1 MIAVLYIGGDI
12 CMTAYQTFINNT
24 RNLFANQ
31 YELDYQRDKFD
42 EMIDKLI
49 SDIFINKKNKIEE
62 ELLNEQ

>member
-1 MIAVLYIGGDI
+1 
-12 CMTAYQTFINNT
+12 MTTYQTFINNT
-24 RNLFANQ
+24 KNLFDNQ

>member
-1 MIAVLYIGGDI
+1 
-12 CMTAYQTFINNT
+12 MTAYQTFINNT
-24 RNLFANQ
+24 KNLFANQ